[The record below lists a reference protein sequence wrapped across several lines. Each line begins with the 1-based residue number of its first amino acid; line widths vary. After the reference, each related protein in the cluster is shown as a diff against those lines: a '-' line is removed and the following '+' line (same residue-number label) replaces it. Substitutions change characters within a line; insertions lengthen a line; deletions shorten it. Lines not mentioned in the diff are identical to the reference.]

1 MPTTSSLQTV
11 NDANGSTYAFLEDNG
26 YLWQCQWNPDAQRWD
41 KGQVVPGA
49 YGGENLQ
56 AALVAN
62 LWPTSGIKGNQ
73 QGNTAG
79 IVLAYRIGKGEAA
92 KVYGTLG
99 RWGSNGELEW
109 KAPLLLSGSGT
120 VIEAMALRASGNGGF
135 ELVSQ
140 RREPLAADQG
150 TTLESIIGARSD
162 SELIRQSFDLSG
174 SDRAGYSL
182 NDRTD
187 PKQTPPGQLV
197 TPAED
202 PLPVAAVGATGDE
215 QQLNRNTFTYASVDT
230 AASPSLL
237 LREQGGGAGTLS
249 FQALEPLARTGAQA
263 DQRSG
268 ASYPLIITGT
278 TKRSTV
284 TQGFLPVLSGVKHK
298 WSIQYPAASPAV
310 DWTGG
315 DRNGNWFRQ
324 LFRTPAIPILENPY
338 GVNLSTDP
346 FELER
351 SKPENTYSLNGSFGF
366 GGYGSQSVKNSA
378 GFSFKHDNKWDS
390 AGFKDAFE
398 SAKKGLS
405 GAKPL
410 EKRSAAFVLSGSLDT
425 TYNYTSLLPR
435 RAAEPGWLKSVT
447 NNFIISAGFELQER
461 KRTMQGHY
469 LQALI
474 GGSVG
479 FTMKMK
485 RNSVDEAG
493 NKIPELE
500 SWLGYLG
507 YSAGIAGSAFAYASM
522 ANTGFSGDNRLKN
535 MDKIKGNKDWI
546 RRATIADYGL
556 DYLGAAI
563 GISTMLAPTIAMGGP
578 NEVGSQYG
586 LMVKG
591 MLNGRFLYRGLAGA
605 YLNTNYTYTRYN
617 MKPDVEKAHKLTL
630 DFGLAFP
637 FGVSVPLY
645 AAEFKWPKPEQ
656 TVAGLQA
663 TQTTKETEG
672 TPLLETNSNPLPY
685 LYIPASGS
693 VLIPSAGVND
703 QGMGTGAVVANKA
716 ESLRLF
722 SLAAYAKGQV
732 SQSAQSSAAVV
743 LTNPGSGLKDGDWKE
758 VAILGN
764 TLPGSAPST
773 LNFRVLNGEVQAESV
788 EINAPA
794 KGDGLYL
801 LLPET
806 TPDSGAYALIPDVL
820 SMGLLPSDTRSS
832 SQGFQHLLNAWPVLT
847 VRTNKAN
854 SPLSAEAIAVI
865 AQVIPLAAI
874 NAEGDEPTAIQPN
887 PTPSDNSLQT
897 YTRVP
902 IAIADRSTSTLNI
915 TPLNHPTA
923 TVGISNGRIV
933 KVNLETPL
941 YISLPETLQGN
952 SQNSGLPD
960 IDLTL
965 DVHSPP
971 LGFDATIANPTY
983 TVKPQSL
990 GFKNVAEES
999 SYRANPGFPGNTGA
1013 EPGAGTQHAKAVW
1026 LAEGINDEWQQTP
1039 SQGPWPVFNRVVVQ
1053 SADGRTEYLNAFT
1066 VDANGKKRYE
1076 VLDAADVHLDDLYL
1090 KAKNGQDFPHFSA
1103 ASSPTA
1109 IDIANGTKFA
1119 SAVFWV
1125 EASDTV
1131 IPISSTDSNTSYQD
1145 FLTSYYG
1152 KQRIN
1157 YRLYSKAAQAWETPT
1172 AATTFYAPKDAI
1184 IRDLKGFNVEI
1195 GGSTRTL
1202 LVWDETSI
1210 STIKGTAPE
1219 AIAIQGWIDADTLT
1233 IRGASNGLRIG
1244 DLITGNGVKQGTVVL
1259 GIETAFD
1266 PGKQQGSYKLSRSQS
1281 IGSSSE
1287 LADLNAT
1294 PLLPPSILKAGIIN
1308 PNAQTVHWED
1318 LFKDA
1323 KGNTTI
1329 STIPWDQTNDI
1340 GVGIESISVA
1350 SQQIVAADGSVQDS
1364 AVLSW
1369 SENVRTPYV
1378 QSVLNDEPLIY
1389 LQFANL
1395 RPGLNDINIGSTAAI
1410 TSTGTEASSTGLNFS
1425 IAGAL
1430 NRSNASA
1437 VQNTDGTG
1445 VIATG
1450 TGSQNALWNSVINST
1465 PINQRPESPF
1475 SQLTGSIDGLTLT
1488 VTALSGALAVGD
1500 LLTGPGLIPDSKISA
1515 VLSAFD
1521 PSTGT
1526 GSYSLNR
1533 SQSLSSRALEAVA
1546 LPEPSSA
1553 MDLGLPHST
1562 FSGSINGSILSVSQ
1576 LSGSLNVGDQII
1588 GEGVKLGTSIDA
1600 VISVD
1605 AASGERRYQLSAN
1618 PLQQGNALPP
1628 SALIATPSSSLPYT
1642 IEFWAKLPEGSNA
1655 NQGAGLV
1662 AFGQPS
1668 EAAVGAAVA
1677 PSGWLLTSTFNVQR
1691 FTYQQAATDG
1701 FQDAY
1706 NAINSN
1712 AAKGNDLYAWGW
1724 SLEAT
1729 GANTTA
1735 LGGNGGSNL
1744 YSNALTLTNLY
1755 SGQSISGVDA
1765 FLANYGLTAED
1776 LVSGDGLYANTID
1789 LVPTTWL
1796 EFNHSRDAS
1805 SGQLISN
1812 LNGIGIETAS
1822 AQLNSGLV
1830 LTDASGQLATDA
1842 SKSRKLQAMF
1852 QSLWDY
1858 QESYASAKVAFTL
1871 NPADTSTRSNSGFE
1885 QYGGLALEFAV
1896 SPGPAISVNSAGNLV
1911 FDVANGVSITSAATT
1926 PSDQRQSAL
1935 AADLRDGEWHHVVAT
1950 YLPDY
1955 RTYTV
1960 SGTVTQVPTNR
1971 GTASLYVDNQLVGF
1985 REGVTN
1991 AFLPTNENDKALLLA
2006 NNAGGAIDHFALYNK
2021 ALLPAPPLLSNPG
2034 GAWPEPSTQ
2043 EALAIFKQLGYPAS
2057 ESTPNPGAIESAL
2070 TEHWRSRNVNPDGAL
2085 LATYSSTFTPTNP
2098 TSLTGSWSE
2107 AAPLNPSG
2115 KPIATIPSGQ
2125 APALQQNLVITI
2137 DDNSVWSKALW
2148 SNGSLTNVAFN
2159 PGGTQLQGITVSLKA
2174 DDDSLVT
2181 RVLSP
2186 EQIVMGQS
2194 STLAALQPRA
2204 TSANLDYT
2212 FLSNKPTLSLQI
2224 AQTAASGT
2232 GDSGDLDLNK
2242 TYTATVTLKVN
2253 SPTSATSPDQE
2264 YKTTLAPSRVF
2275 TGSDGRAATGSNEGL
2290 NRSRSEALATAA
2302 VLEEAPLQLQYIDS
2316 GVVLDSA
2323 TAQEATYSPAT
2334 PSPAPTFGQS
2344 MAYGWYESDTPKNY
2358 SGWLAVAQPSSVNAI
2373 SSPSGRVWIQ
2383 YTGDFTIDSE
2393 TQKHSKVST
2402 TSKAPKT
2409 WLNALA
2415 KSNFSP
2421 EAPNRPHLHDATHP
2435 AGYGGLLIKAD
2446 PTDGWGQNFGQTM
2459 LVEDINGDGVK
2470 DLVISAPSA
2479 NSGGKVVIIDGK
2491 WIQDNL
2497 TNAAGS
2503 TVLNLASPD
2512 TNSPYVSV
2520 LSPKMAV
2527 GSEDSSQ
2534 SSFGWALAFD
2544 NDTKILFIGAPNYS
2558 RKVGPDLE
2566 SVPIG
2571 AVYQYK
2577 TNGTDFPSGKHEL
2590 TDPTLGIAGRSDTN
2604 DVGGP
2609 ATTYWG
2615 ANLGASLAVSKD
2627 ISEGTKIIKLAI
2639 GAPGVQASLLYSGTQ
2654 AVENL
2659 VAGDRHPSTPYGQGA
2674 LVKVMLPKQITATIT
2689 DAAAAGLDVV
2699 VSSSEGTS
2707 NRDLV
2712 AIVANNTTDKKS
2724 LLAAEE
2730 SAYMQALKELQTRPI
2745 AKANDVNNP
2754 AIQTA
2759 AVGSVYLFDKVSLL
2773 TAGTLLAQDASATF
2787 YGPNP
2792 WNINGPT
2799 DFGASL
2805 SFGDSTNKN
2814 HENILAV
2821 GAPSSGGPGAVYL
2834 LNTDQ
2839 PFSNPDNS
2847 NAPTWIQNT
2856 NLGNHQYL
2864 AHLTSG
2870 LTLYGSQDLDQF
2882 GSGLVNLGDTSGDAY
2897 DDLLIQAP
2905 NTAVGAGTGYVL
2917 FGNDQLVEEL
2927 KDNNKEDVVILG
2939 GHNPAV
2945 GSVRP
2950 GSIGKLK
2957 FADGEQITIPIL
2969 SEIGYGVAAAT
2980 GLGSYGA
2987 GDVNA
2992 DGINDIQ
2999 LGSGSNAQ
3007 AYLTYGKTYL
3017 EAIDS
3022 LQLDKLASD
3031 TGYMLTGLATTNQGS
3046 LRSIGDFNDDGYGDY
3061 MSIQPG
3067 GFLDTVRIELGG
3079 NTQDI
3084 LANYDYNFYTFQ
3096 VVPGTEVI
3104 AAGDMNGD
3112 GFSDIALFLPQN
3124 VTGPDMGN
3132 AGAGSTTAILY
3143 GRANDQLPLG
3153 AAFGLIGPVSGPDNG
3168 LSSAT
3173 SPALAT
3179 NTPLAPLP
3187 VVNLSGTTTDVAP
3200 TFLAVGNTIYAIIKG
3215 TGRNSLHFNQSH
3227 DGGNT
3232 WSQWTDLT
3240 AANPSLKSWQSAS
3253 LAWFDDKLYLGFLNT
3268 SNQLALASW
3277 DPSSVE
3283 ASNWSNATII
3293 SDGHGAFSSHFS
3305 PQLLSDGTGLSI
3317 SWVSLDDSNPASG
3330 TLNSSFSTNPDGL
3343 WEPIAG
3349 GGTSPYAPAMV
3360 RDGDVIFMA
3369 RVGNDKQMYWTQSKD
3384 GGQSWS
3390 SWQQLPQ
3397 GMTSNDAPSLAI
3409 VNHALY
3415 LTYLGESNQFLN
3427 ITRLENS
3434 VLNQWRPQVTINDQ
3448 AAKQGYGAVAIGET
3462 IDGSEGLAIYYVV
3475 NDSSGTILRTYARDP
3490 LTSSSYTAP
3499 HKLGT
3504 QDYAP
3509 GYSSS
3514 GSLAVTRFN
3523 GNTYLAYPGGIP
3535 GSPSTTAY
3543 IASAQGADPGLDNNW
3558 LTTAT
3563 QDTGNNAGIGLSSI
3577 PTGLLLNT
3585 TDSRNNQQVTY
3596 LLKDAAGS
3604 FSLFSQRASAA
3615 NSATQK
3621 TAAILAAPLSGT
3633 SDHVLLQAAA
3643 DNKGANS
3650 IVVSTNTPLWV
3661 SPQSLL
3667 ERSESNLGTSF
3678 QPIIATAAPSA
3689 TLLNGVPVLAVNNT
3703 GSITIYAGAGGRI
3716 FTPFSTFSPG
3726 DSNGAGTTTAGITT
3740 TNTGLAVSYR
3750 NTDGTVSLERLN
3762 ILNLDGSPI
3771 QGVLITPD
3779 GSIDASGAN
3788 LQWQGINLGGSS
3800 GVTSE
3805 LATSP
3810 LNVNGTLQIGSISN
3824 RPGQQNAVQ
3833 LHAVPQLNSPESV
3846 TWLNSTIQLAD
3857 NDGSWLVQQLAGA
3870 HAPAALALPW
3880 TDTKGQSPTA
3890 PVFAQDAGTGVVYTA
3905 VQGTDHKI
3913 YWNNSTDGGRSWGQW
3928 RALPS
3933 GMTTNAAPAL
3943 AVHNGRLVLA
3953 YLGQNIPPLINIT
3966 SAPIVPGSS
3975 SLQWETQYQITTGNG
3990 DLKGKSISMVG
4001 ESSDGARGIGLYIQA
4016 DDDAISR
4023 AFTTTPTARTGWVTN
4038 SIQYTYPHDDTTQ
4051 SANQTSSGPLAA
4063 TVVDGTTYLAYQGG
4077 TSSKPSNTIYMTSS
4091 ADQATASSWTLIS
4104 NVPQQDTASHSGVG
4118 LTHVN
4123 GSLVLSYA
4131 DQLNNQPVVTMQ
4143 QGIVTAQSWLGT
4155 PYSLVQSVGT
4165 TAMPQTSLFA
4175 PSGSSAVLVGTI
4187 NAKAGNEIHTVLASA
4202 QPLDQLLGASQTRST
4217 LQAVGDIIGNDGFAD
4232 LLVTASNVVA
4242 NTATGAQLATGLRV
4256 IRGAATSSQILAN
4269 SNSTATSQSVKL
4281 AAPFGSGSIKP
4292 VASLIGGDANG
4303 TFKLNISATKGSTE
4317 TSLNLVVSGEG
4328 LGKEVSSVDDARS
4341 LLATMDASSIVLS
4354 STNGWGEP
4362 EINGAGS
4369 YGDLNGDGQPDFFD
4383 PSGNGGISAVEG
4395 LAYSLWSIRPAGD
4408 VNGNGVDDVL
4418 LALAPQGPAYGQ
4430 VISGQPSALHSV
4442 LVDGSL
4448 FKVSTSNSFRLDQLE
4463 APLDPYSG
4471 NQLVDEVTGKATSPS
4486 RPELQNW
4493 FDPILDFKPG
4503 SLTNTPPVG
4512 SFNPASAGSYT
4523 TPAVAMSPTGE
4534 PILVFS
4540 GRQEG
4545 NAGLWIAYQQPDG
4558 SWKQAPLSVGGNACT
4573 LSPSAV
4579 YYQGKLTI
4587 AYTDVNHK
4595 LHVAWCEGSPLDASA
4610 TWTSYQVRTSAA
4622 EESSQW
4628 NPTLVVERGRLAM
4641 YFPSNAGGTGKQTV
4655 RYLHSTKPFD
4665 SSGFGN
4671 WGGSV
4676 NEGKTGYTGISG
4688 TIKIS
4693 GSEPNVSSPIA
4704 ATTFQGRTV
4713 LAFRGYDSRD
4723 SNVENAPILLL
4734 TQNPNSSTLSDSSS
4748 SETWV
4753 KTDTG
4758 QTNSSG
4764 VGLATDQ
4771 ALLYL
4776 TSSNTTYK
4784 EPNEYYTKIWSLA
4797 PSAGVPGQWALGP
4810 TAYASAGYS
4819 TDANTKNNPLYSN
4832 LRLPTVLSPFL
4843 LNGKLMATWA
4853 GNNESSKAYDVRLAE
4868 LRTTISSPSQQSLV
4882 GFSLDGNIDVNGD
4895 GFQDILLSDPTD
4907 PKQNV
4912 DNQYVLFGGDY
4923 LNIASQVG
4931 TAGDDVMIG
4940 TAVDDV
4946 IYSIQGEDRVTS
4958 NGGADVILT
4967 GAGND
4972 SIFIHDN
4979 AFIRIDGGSGFNSLL
4994 LHGKAHQSYDFRI
5007 TPSKPETDSRDQY
5020 SPGTRLQNIQLINAF
5035 DYGSN
5040 DLYFDAA
5047 AVNSLN
5053 SDRVLF
5059 IASDATDTIHLSSEF
5074 HRNTRFDTSL
5084 GGSLWNAYTAGKQAD
5099 PKTSGPALIYVAV
5112 PTGQT
5117 AQWLNTHVAIASAS
5131 LQPTAL
5137 LSKAAAENAALAA
5150 PRQPV
5155 ALPQASANA
5164 SRTSFGTGLTLVAY
5178 RTNPSAGVATF
5189 AIERN
5194 DSTQRAVIAYA
5205 SSSTNST
5212 AKPGLDY
5219 TAVAGLLVLE
5229 AGQSRQEITVPL
5241 NSQSFA
5247 LLRGG
5252 SLSLRVEELSDRGQ
5266 RPLHL
5271 LLEPQRFAADGSS
5284 ASASSARPVLSSF
5297 ELVSSSSGEGARLQ
5311 FRADS
5316 NRSDGE
5322 RDSLQLMIG
5331 QRAGA
5336 DARQPLSSQPVSLL
5350 DALAAGDDQGALL
5363 TPLRSAL
5370 EIDNDGRD
5378 NGQISA
5384 VLDVNFAASA
5394 GEPIVS
5400 VLANNRVVPLLYRSG
5415 DSSLAIAAANTA
5427 LAEGNIGSTQHPF
5440 TISRTG
5446 DLSGETRVAWAVAG
5460 AGATPANALDFAGG
5474 QLPAGIA
5481 VFAPGQD
5488 SVSLIVNVVGDGS
5501 LEADEGFRIDLS
5513 NPVGGWLGSNATTG
5527 VIQIL
5532 NDDRPEPSYSFVA
5545 TPEVVY
5551 EGGSLHLAISTQN
5564 VPMGR
5569 SLWWDISGAGIT
5581 PSDIQDGMLTGS
5593 TQIGSDGRAAFT
5605 KTIAA
5610 DSVID
5615 PGESLQVRFYA
5626 DAARR
5631 QPVGASQVVT
5641 IREASVGVVTDGND
5655 VITGGAAPE
5664 IITGVP
5670 AGSLKRGQH
5679 SLDRLS
5685 GGPGADIFLLGDAQG
5700 SYYNDGTTALG
5711 TQDQAVIT
5719 DFSAGDRIQLFGAS
5733 SDYRLISGRHA
5744 GIPGVRIDALN
5755 AAPGILPEAIG
5766 FVQHVSL
5773 AHLNLANPNQFLY
5786 V

>member
-1 MPTTSSLQTV
+1 MAYSSSIQTV

-26 YLWQCQWNPDAQRWD
+26 YLWQCQWNPEAQRWD

-62 LWPTSGIKGNQ
+62 LWPTSGIKGDQ

-109 KAPLLLSGSGT
+109 QAPLLLSGSGT
-120 VIEAMALRASGNGGF
+120 VIEAIALRASGDGGF

-140 RREPLAADQG
+140 RREPVAADQG

-174 SDRAGYSL
+174 SDSTGYSL

-187 PKQTPPGQLV
+187 PKQTPPAQLV

-202 PLPVAAVGATGDE
+202 PLPVAAVGATGGE
-215 QQLNRNTFTYASVDT
+215 QQLNRNTFTYATVET
-230 AASPSLL
+230 AASKTLL
-237 LREQGGGAGTLS
+237 PRQQGGGAGTLS
-249 FQALEPLARTGAQA
+249 FQTLETLARTGAQA

-278 TKRSTV
+278 TNRSTV
-284 TQGFLPVLSGVKHK
+284 TQGFLPVLAGVKQK
-298 WSIQYPAASPAV
+298 WSIQSPLASPAI
-310 DWTGG
+310 DWYGG
-315 DRNGNWFRQ
+315 YYTNENAYFGLAWK
-324 LFRTPAIPILENPY
+324 IPEPWALPTHLTVIEPSDDY
-338 GVNLSTDP
+338 KTKW
-346 FELER
+346 E
-351 SKPENTYSLNGSFGF
+351 KTASLNGSFGF
-366 GGYGSQSVKNSA
+366 GGYGSQSVKNSV
-378 GFSFKHDNKWDS
+378 GFSFKIEKKSTFNNR
-390 AGFKDAFE
+390 AFEEALYEGFKYH
-398 SAKKGLS
+398 
-405 GAKPL
+405 PL
-410 EKRSAAFVLSGSLDT
+410 EKRSYSGVLSLSLDT

-435 RAAEPGWLKSVT
+435 HVAEPGWFKSVT
-447 NNFIISAGFELQER
+447 NNFIVSLGGEFQER
-461 KRTMQGHY
+461 KRFFGGTY
-469 LQALI
+469 VQALI
-474 GGSVG
+474 GVSTG

-485 RNSVDEAG
+485 RNSVDEDG
-493 NKIPELE
+493 NKIPKPGN
-500 SWLGYLG
+500 WLGYWG
-507 YSAGIAGSAFAYASM
+507 YAAGISGSLYAYGSM
-522 ANTGFSGDNRLKN
+522 ANSGRRGMDRLREIDGYINEGK
-535 MDKIKGNKDWI
+535 MFTKPG
-546 RRATIADYGL
+546 DYPL

-563 GISTMLAPTIAMGGP
+563 GISTMLAPTIAMGGAK
-578 NEVGSQYG
+578 EVDLQYG

-617 MKPDVEKAHKLTL
+617 KEPDVEKAHKLTL

-637 FGVSVPLY
+637 FSVSVPLY

-663 TQTTKETEG
+663 TQTTKETDS
-672 TPLLETNSNPLPY
+672 TPLLTTNSNPLPY

-693 VLIPSAGVND
+693 VLIPSAGVSD
-703 QGMGTGAVVANKA
+703 QSMGTGAVVANTT

-732 SQSAQSSAAVV
+732 SQSAQSAAAVV
-743 LTNPGSGLKDGDWKE
+743 LTNSGSGLVDGDWKD
-758 VAILGN
+758 VPILGN

-773 LNFRVLNGEVQAESV
+773 LNFKVLNGEVQAESV

-820 SMGLLPSDTRSS
+820 SMGILPSDTKTS
-832 SQGFQHLLNAWPVLT
+832 SQGFQQLLNAWPVLT

-854 SPLSAEAIAVI
+854 SPLSSEAIAVI

-874 NAEGDEPTAIQPN
+874 NAEGEEPTAIQPN

-897 YTRVP
+897 YVGVP
-902 IAIADRSTSTLNI
+902 ITITDRSISTLNI

-933 KVNLETPL
+933 KVNLEAPL

-952 SQNSGLPD
+952 SQNSGLPE

-971 LGFDATIANPTY
+971 LGFDAIIADPTY
-983 TVKPQSL
+983 RVKPQSL
-990 GFKNVAEES
+990 GFTNVAEES
-999 SYRANPGFPGNTGA
+999 SYSANPGFPGNAGA
-1013 EPGAGTQHAKAVW
+1013 GPGAGTQHAKAVW

-1066 VDANGKKRYE
+1066 VDANGNKRYE
-1076 VLDAADVHLDDLYL
+1076 VLNAADVHLDDLYL

-1109 IDIANGTKFA
+1109 IDIANGTKFT

-1131 IPISSTDSNTSYQD
+1131 IPVSSTDNNTSYQD

-1195 GGSTRTL
+1195 SGSTRTL

-1219 AIAIQGWIDADTLT
+1219 AIPIQGWIDADTLT

-1244 DLITGNGVKQGTVVL
+1244 DLITGDGVKQGTVVL

-1266 PGKQQGSYKLSRSQS
+1266 PVKKQGSYKLSRSQS

-1287 LADLNAT
+1287 LADLNAI

-1308 PNAQTVHWED
+1308 PNAQTVHWGD

-1340 GVGIESISVA
+1340 GVGIESVSVA

-1410 TSTGTEASSTGLNFS
+1410 TSTGTEASPTGLNFS

-1430 NRSNASA
+1430 SRSNASA
-1437 VQNTDGTG
+1437 VQNIDGTG

-1450 TGSQNALWNSVINST
+1450 TGSQNTLWTSVINST

-1488 VTALSGALAVGD
+1488 VTALSGDLAVGD

-1526 GSYSLNR
+1526 GSYRVNR
-1533 SQSLSSRALEAVA
+1533 SQSLSNRALEAVA

-1605 AASGERRYQLSAN
+1605 PASGEGSYQLSTN

-1712 AAKGNDLYAWGW
+1712 AAKANDLYAWGW
-1724 SLEAT
+1724 SLDAT

-1776 LVSGDGLYANTID
+1776 LVGGDGLYANTID

-1796 EFNHSRDAS
+1796 EFDHSRDSS

-1842 SKSRKLQAMF
+1842 SKSRKLQTMF

-1885 QYGGLALEFAV
+1885 QYGGLALEFAI

-1911 FDVANGVSITSAATT
+1911 FDVADGVAITSAATT

-1991 AFLPTNENDKALLLA
+1991 AFLATNENDKALLLA

-2034 GAWPEPSTQ
+2034 GAWPEPTTQ

-2057 ESTPNPGAIESAL
+2057 ENTPNPGAIESAL

-2159 PGGTQLQGITVSLKA
+2159 PGGTQLQGIKVSLEANDKSTA
-2174 DDDSLVT
+2174 T

-2204 TSANLDYT
+2204 TSANLDYN
-2212 FLSNKPTLSLQI
+2212 FLSNKPTLSLLI
-2224 AQTAASGT
+2224 AQTAAGGT
-2232 GDSGDLDLNK
+2232 DDSGDLDLNK

-2253 SPTSATSPDQE
+2253 SPTSATSPHQE
-2264 YKTTLAPSRVF
+2264 YTTTLATSRVF
-2275 TGSDGRAATGSNEGL
+2275 TGSDGSTATGPNQGL
-2290 NRSRSEALATAA
+2290 NSSRSEALATAA
-2302 VLEEAPLQLQYIDS
+2302 VLEEAPLQLEYIDS
-2316 GVVLDSA
+2316 GVVLHSA
-2323 TAQEATYSPAT
+2323 TAQEATYSPST

-2344 MAYGWYESDTPKNY
+2344 MAYGWFENNTPKNY

-2373 SSPSGRVWIQ
+2373 SSPAGRVWIQ

-2393 TQKHSKVST
+2393 TKKHTKDST
-2402 TSKAPKT
+2402 TIKAPET

-2415 KSNFSP
+2415 NSNFSP
-2421 EAPNRPHLHDATHP
+2421 EAPNRPLLHDATHP

-2497 TNAAGS
+2497 KNAAGS

-2520 LSPKMAV
+2520 LSPEMAG

-2544 NDTKILFIGAPNYS
+2544 NDTKTLFIGAPNYS

-2577 TNGTDFPSGKHEL
+2577 TNETDFQSSKRVL
-2590 TDPTLGIAGRSDTN
+2590 TNPTLGIAGRTDTN

-2839 PFSNPDNS
+2839 PFSNPGSS

-2856 NLGNHQYL
+2856 DIGNHEYL

-2905 NTAVGAGTGYVL
+2905 NTSLGAGTGYVL

-2927 KDNNKEDVVILG
+2927 TDNNKEDVIILD

-2950 GSIGKLK
+2950 GSIGKLR

-2980 GLGSYGA
+2980 GLGSYGT

-2992 DGINDIQ
+2992 DGVNDIQ

-3017 EAIDS
+3017 EAIDN

-3067 GFLDTVRIELGG
+3067 SFLDTVRIELGG

-3096 VVPGTEVI
+3096 VAPGTEVI
-3104 AAGDMNGD
+3104 AVGDMNGD

-3124 VTGPDMGN
+3124 VTDPGMGN
-3132 AGAGSTTAILY
+3132 AGAGSTTGILY

-3173 SPALAT
+3173 SPPLAT

-3187 VVNLSGTTTDVAP
+3187 VVNPSGATTDVAP

-3215 TGRNSLHFNQSH
+3215 TNRNSLHFNQSH
-3227 DGGNT
+3227 DGGNS
-3232 WSQWTDLT
+3232 WSQWSDLT

-3277 DPSSVE
+3277 DPTSAD
-3283 ASNWSNATII
+3283 ASAWSNATII

-3317 SWVSLDDSNPASG
+3317 SWVSLDGSDPASG
-3330 TLNSSFSTNPDGL
+3330 TLTSSFSTNPDGL

-3360 RDGDVIFMA
+3360 RDGDVVFMA
-3369 RVGNDKQMYWTQSKD
+3369 RVGNDKQLYWTQSND

-3390 SWQQLPQ
+3390 RWQQLPQ

-3409 VNHALY
+3409 VNQSLY
-3415 LTYLGESNQFLN
+3415 LTYLGEGNQFLN
-3427 ITRLENS
+3427 ITRLENPT
-3434 VLNQWRPQVTINDQ
+3434 LNQWQPQITINNQ
-3448 AAKQGYGAVAIGET
+3448 SAKQGYGAVAIGET
-3462 IDGSEGLAIYYVV
+3462 IDGSEGLAIYYVA
-3475 NDSSGTILRTYARDP
+3475 NNSSGTIQRTFARDP
-3490 LTSSSYTAP
+3490 LAFGSYTAP
-3499 HKLGT
+3499 IKLGT

-3523 GNTYLAYPGGIP
+3523 GITYLGYPGGMP

-3543 IASAQGADPGLDNNW
+3543 LASAQGADPGFDNNW
-3558 LTTAT
+3558 LTIAT

-3577 PTGLLLNT
+3577 PAGLLLNT
-3585 TDSRNNQQVTY
+3585 TDSRSNQQATY
-3596 LLKDAAGS
+3596 LLRDAAGS
-3604 FSLFSQRASAA
+3604 FSLFSQRSSAA
-3615 NSATQK
+3615 NSPTQK
-3621 TAAILAAPLSGT
+3621 TAAILATPISGT
-3633 SDHVLLQAAA
+3633 SDHVLLQAAT

-3650 IVVSTNTPLWV
+3650 VVISTNTPLWV
-3661 SPQSLL
+3661 SPQPLL
-3667 ERSESNLGTSF
+3667 ERNDSSLGTSF

-3689 TLLNGVPVLAVNNT
+3689 TLLNGVPVLAVNNA
-3703 GSITIYAGAGGRI
+3703 GSITIYAGAGGRT
-3716 FTPFSTFSPG
+3716 FTPISTFSPG

-3750 NTDGTVSLERLN
+3750 NTDGNVNLERLN

-3771 QGVLITPD
+3771 KGVVITPD
-3779 GSIDASGAN
+3779 GSIDTTRAN
-3788 LQWQGINLGGSS
+3788 LQWQGINLDSSS
-3800 GVTSE
+3800 GVRTE
-3805 LATSP
+3805 QATSP

-3824 RPGQQNAVQ
+3824 HPGQQNAVQ
-3833 LHAVPQLNSPESV
+3833 LHAVPQLSSPESV

-3857 NDGSWLVQQLAGA
+3857 NDGGWLVQQLAGA

-3913 YWNNSTDGGRSWGQW
+3913 YWNNSTDGGRSWAQW

-3943 AVHNGRLVLA
+3943 TVHNGRMVLA
-3953 YLGQNIPPLINIT
+3953 YLGQNTPPLINIT
-3966 SAPIVPGSS
+3966 TAPIVPGSS
-3975 SLQWETQYQITTGNG
+3975 SLQWETQYQIGTLN
-3990 DLKGKSISMVG
+3990 GKSISMVV
-4001 ESSDGARGIGLYIQA
+4001 ESSKGASGVALYIQGS
-4016 DDDAISR
+4016 DDTISR
-4023 AFTTTPTARTGWVTN
+4023 SFTTTPVTKTGWETN
-4038 SIQYTYPHDDTTQ
+4038 SIQYKYNNGDSTQ
-4051 SANQTSSGPLAA
+4051 SDSHTSSGQLAA
-4063 TVVDGTTYLAYQGG
+4063 TVVDGTTHLAYQGG
-4077 TSSKPSNTIYMTSS
+4077 TSSKPSNTIHMTSS
-4091 ADQATASSWTLIS
+4091 ADQATASSWTLIR

-4131 DQLNNQPVVTMQ
+4131 DQLNNQPVVTVQ
-4143 QGIVTAQSWLGT
+4143 QGIVNAQSWLGT
-4155 PYSLVQSVGT
+4155 PYSLVQSVGA

-4187 NAKAGNEIHTVLASA
+4187 NAKGGNEIHTVLASA

-4217 LQAVGDIIGNDGFAD
+4217 LQAVGDITGNDGFAD

-4256 IRGAATSSQILAN
+4256 IRGAATSGQILAN
-4269 SNSTATSQSVKL
+4269 NDSTATSQSVKL
-4281 AAPFGSGSIKP
+4281 AAPFGSGYTKP

-4303 TFKLNISATKGSTE
+4303 TFKLNISATKVTTE
-4317 TSLNLVVSGEG
+4317 TSLNKLVSGEG
-4328 LGKEVSSVDDARS
+4328 LDKGVSSVDDARS
-4341 LLATMDASSIVLS
+4341 LLATMDASSIGLS

-4362 EINGAGS
+4362 EINGASS

-4383 PSGNGGISAVEG
+4383 PSGNKAISTVDG
-4395 LAYSLWSIRPAGD
+4395 LAYSLWSVRPAGD
-4408 VNGNGVDDVL
+4408 VNGNGVDDL
-4418 LALAPQGPAYGQ
+4418 LLSLAPQGPAYGQ

-4448 FKVSTSNSFRLDQLE
+4448 FKVSASNSFRLDQLE
-4463 APLDPYSG
+4463 APLNPYSG
-4471 NQLVDEVTGKATSPS
+4471 NQLVDDVTSKATSSS

-4523 TPAVAMSPTGE
+4523 APAVAISPTGE

-4545 NAGLWIAYQQPDG
+4545 NAGIWIAYQQPDG
-4558 SWKQAPLSVGGNACT
+4558 SWKQAPLSVGSNACT

-4610 TWTSYQVRTSAA
+4610 TWTPYQVRTSA

-4671 WGGSV
+4671 WGGSI

-4688 TIKIS
+4688 TIKIT

-4713 LAFRGYDSRD
+4713 LAFRGYDSKD
-4723 SNVENAPILLL
+4723 SNVDDAPILLL
-4734 TQNPNSSTLSDSSS
+4734 TQNPNSSTISDSSS

-4758 QTNSSG
+4758 QTDSSG

-4776 TSSNTTYK
+4776 TSSTITSND
-4784 EPNEYYTKIWSLA
+4784 PNDNYTKIWSMA
-4797 PSAGVPGQWALGP
+4797 PIAGVPGQWALGP

-4819 TDANTKNNPLYSN
+4819 KDAYTKNNPLYNN

-4853 GNNESSKAYDVRLAE
+4853 GNNDSSKTYDVRLAE

-4946 IYSIQGEDRVTS
+4946 IYSIQGEDQVTS

-4972 SIFIHDN
+4972 SISIHDN

-4994 LHGKAHQSYDFRI
+4994 LHGKTHQNYDFRI
-5007 TPSKPETDSRDQY
+5007 TQSKPETNSSDQY

-5040 DLYFDAA
+5040 DLYFDTAA
-5047 AVNSLN
+5047 LNSLN

-5059 IASDATDTIHLSSEF
+5059 IAADATDTIHLSSEF

-5084 GGSLWNAYTAGKQAD
+5084 GGSLWNAYAAGEQAD
-5099 PKTSGPALIYVAV
+5099 PKTSSPALIYVAV

-5131 LQPTAL
+5131 WQPTAL
-5137 LSKAAAENAALAA
+5137 LSKATAENAALAA
-5150 PRQPV
+5150 PREPV
-5155 ALPQASANA
+5155 AFPQANTNA
-5164 SRTSFGTGLTLVAY
+5164 SRTSFGPGLTLVAY

-5284 ASASSARPVLSSF
+5284 ASASSARPVLSGF
-5297 ELVSSSSGEGARLQ
+5297 ELVNSSSGEGARLQ

-5322 RDSLQLMIG
+5322 RDSLRLMIG

-5336 DARQPLSSQPVSLL
+5336 DVRQTLSSQPISLL
-5350 DALAAGDDQGALL
+5350 DALAAAGDQGAPL

-5400 VLANNRVVPLLYRSG
+5400 VVANDGVVPLLYRSG
-5415 DSSLAIAAANTA
+5415 DSSLAIAAANLA

-5474 QLPAGIA
+5474 QLPAGVA
-5481 VFAPGQD
+5481 VFAPGQE

-5513 NPVGGWLGSNATTG
+5513 NPVGGWLSATSSTG
-5527 VIQIL
+5527 LLQIL
-5532 NDDRPEPSYSFVA
+5532 NDDQPAPFYSFVA

-5551 EGGSLHLAISTQN
+5551 EGGILHLAITTKN
-5564 VPMGR
+5564 VEVGR
-5569 SLWWDISGAGIT
+5569 SLWWDLIGAGIT
-5581 PSDIQDGMLTGS
+5581 ASDFNDGTLTGS
-5593 TQIGSDGRAAFT
+5593 TRIGSDGRAAFT
-5605 KTIAA
+5605 KAIAA
-5610 DSVID
+5610 DAVLD
-5615 PGESLQVRFYA
+5615 PEETLQVHVYA

-5631 QPVGASQVVT
+5631 QFVGTSQVIT
-5641 IREASVGVVTDGND
+5641 IKEPRVGVITDGND
-5655 VITGGAAPE
+5655 VIAGTAAAE
-5664 IITGVP
+5664 VITGVP
-5670 AGSLKRGQH
+5670 VGSVPRGRG
-5679 SLDRLS
+5679 SLDRLT
-5685 GGPGADIFLLGDAQG
+5685 GGPGADLFVLGDAQG

-5711 TQDQAVIT
+5711 TTDQAVIT
-5719 DFSAGDRIQLFGAS
+5719 DFSANDRIQLFGS
-5733 SDYRLISGRHA
+5733 ISDYRLISGRHA
-5744 GIPGVRIDALN
+5744 GVPGVRIDALK
-5755 AAPGILPEAIG
+5755 AAPGNLPEAIG
-5766 FVQHVSL
+5766 FVHNATL
-5773 AHLNLANPNQFLY
+5773 ASLNLANPNQFHFI
-5786 V
+5786 

>member
-1 MPTTSSLQTV
+1 MAYSSSIQTV
-11 NDANGSTYAFLEDNG
+11 NDPNGSTYAFLEDNG
-26 YLWQCQWNPDAQRWD
+26 YLWQCQWNPEAQRWD
-41 KGQVVPGA
+41 KGQAVPGT

-62 LWPTSGIKGNQ
+62 LWPTSGVKGNQ

-109 KAPLLLSGSGT
+109 KAPLLLSGSGSVT
-120 VIEAMALRASGNGGF
+120 EAIALRASGNGGF

-140 RREPLAADQG
+140 RREPAAADQSTALG
-150 TTLESIIGARSD
+150 SIIGARSD
-162 SELIRQSFDLSG
+162 SELIRQRFDLSG
-174 SDRAGYSL
+174 SDSAGYSL
-182 NDRTD
+182 HDRTD
-187 PKQTPPGQLV
+187 PNQSPPGQQVV
-197 TPAED
+197 TAVED
-202 PLPVAAVGATGDE
+202 PLPVAAVSATGDE
-215 QQLNRNTFTYASVDT
+215 QQLNRNTFTYASAETT
-230 AASPSLL
+230 ASKTLL
-237 LREQGGGAGTLS
+237 PRQQGEPESTLS
-249 FQALEPLARTGAQA
+249 FQTLEALARTGAQA
-263 DQRSG
+263 DQGSG
-268 ASYPLIITGT
+268 VSFPFIFKGESN
-278 TKRSTV
+278 RSTYSV
-284 TQGFLPVLSGVKHK
+284 GLVPVLSGVKYK
-298 WSIQYPAASPAV
+298 WSIQVPAASPAV
-310 DWTGG
+310 DWSGG
-315 DRNGNWFRQ
+315 QR
-324 LFRTPAIPILENPY
+324 
-338 GVNLSTDP
+338 GVNESWTSQLLGRQGPGYKLSDGED
-346 FELER
+346 FFKLNKSEEE
-351 SKPENTYSLNGSFGF
+351 SISLSGSFGF
-366 GGYGSQSVKNSA
+366 GGYGSQSVKNSVI
-378 GFSFKHDNKWDS
+378 FSIKKDYKEDS
-390 AGFKDAFE
+390 DGAKVAIGALYLFE
-398 SAKKGLS
+398 SGNT
-405 GAKPL
+405 PL
-410 EKRSAAFVLSGSLDT
+410 EKRSKAGVFSLSLDT
-425 TYNYTSLLPR
+425 TYNYTSLLPKHK
-435 RAAEPGWLKSVT
+435 ADSGWLKSVT
-447 NNFIISAGFELQER
+447 NNFIISLGVEFQER
-461 KRTMQGHY
+461 KRTLQGHY

-474 GGSVG
+474 GTSVG
-479 FTMKMK
+479 YTQKMTRK
-485 RNSVDEAG
+485 SEDEDG
-493 NKIPELE
+493 NKIPKLE

-507 YSAGIAGSAFAYASM
+507 YSAGILGTVYAYANMGNS
-522 ANTGFSGDNRLKN
+522 FIRGDDRVAKMDDLKTR
-535 MDKIKGNKDWI
+535 KDWFS
-546 RRATIADYGL
+546 RATTLDYFLDYG
-556 DYLGAAI
+556 GAAI

-578 NEVGSQYG
+578 EKVDSHYG
-586 LMVKG
+586 LIVKG

-617 MKPDVEKAHKLTL
+617 MKPDVERAHKLTL

-637 FGVSVPLY
+637 FGVSLPLL
-645 AAEFKWPKPEQ
+645 ATEFKWPQPEK
-656 TVAGLQA
+656 TVAGLRA
-663 TQTTKETEG
+663 TQTTKETDSP
-672 TPLLETNSNPLPY
+672 PLLTTNNNALPY

-693 VLIPSAGVND
+693 VLIPSAGLSD
-703 QGMGTGAVVANKA
+703 QSMGAGIVVGNET

-732 SQSAQSSAAVV
+732 TQPADSAAAVV
-743 LTNPGSGLKDGDWKE
+743 LTNPGSNLVDGDWRE
-758 VAILGN
+758 VPILGN

-773 LNFRVLNGEVQAESV
+773 LNFKVLNGEVQAESV
-788 EINAPA
+788 EINPPA
-794 KGDGLYL
+794 QGDGIYL
-801 LLPET
+801 LLPQT

-820 SMGLLPSDTRSS
+820 SMGILPSDTKTSG
-832 SQGFQHLLNAWPVLT
+832 QGFQQLLNAWPVLT

-854 SPLSAEAIAVI
+854 SPLSSEAIAVI
-865 AQVIPLAAI
+865 AQVIPIAAI
-874 NAEGDEPTAIQPN
+874 NAEGTEPDAIQSN

-897 YTRVP
+897 YAGVP
-902 IAIADRSTSTLNI
+902 ISIADRSISTLGI
-915 TPLNHPTA
+915 TPLNYPTA

-933 KVNLETPL
+933 KVMLEAPL
-941 YISLPETLQGN
+941 YIRLPETSQGD
-952 SQNSGLPD
+952 SQNSDLPE

-971 LGFDATIANPTY
+971 LGLDATIADPIY
-983 TVKPQSL
+983 KVKAHSL

-999 SYRANPGFPGNTGA
+999 SYSANTGIPGNTKA
-1013 EPGAGTQHAKAVW
+1013 EPGAGVQHAEAVW

-1053 SADGRTEYLNAFT
+1053 SADGRTDYLNAFT
-1066 VDANGKKRYE
+1066 VDAVGNKRYE
-1076 VLDAADVHLDDLYL
+1076 VLNAADVHLDDLYR

-1109 IDIANGTKFA
+1109 IDIANGTKFS

-1131 IPISSTDSNTSYQD
+1131 IPASSTDNNTSYQD

-1152 KQRIN
+1152 NQRIN
-1157 YRLYSKAAQAWETPT
+1157 YRLYSKAAQAWVTPT

-1195 GGSTRTL
+1195 SGSTRTL

-1219 AIAIQGWIDADTLT
+1219 AIPIQGWIDADTLT

-1244 DLITGNGVKQGTVVL
+1244 DLITGDGVKQGTVVL
-1259 GIETAFD
+1259 GIESAFD
-1266 PGKQQGSYKLSRSQS
+1266 PVKQQGSYKLSRSQS
-1281 IGSSSE
+1281 VGSSSE

-1308 PNAQTVHWED
+1308 PKAQTVHWED
-1318 LFKDA
+1318 LFKDE

-1350 SQQIVAADGSVQDS
+1350 SQQIVAADGRVQDS

-1395 RPGLNDINIGSTAAI
+1395 QPGLNDINIGSTAAI
-1410 TSTGTEASSTGLNFS
+1410 TSTATEASSTGLNFS

-1430 NRSNASA
+1430 SRSNASA
-1437 VQNTDGTG
+1437 VQNIDGTG

-1450 TGSQNALWNSVINST
+1450 TGSQNALWTSVINST

-1475 SQLTGSIDGLTLT
+1475 SQLTASIDGLTLT
-1488 VTALSGALAVGD
+1488 VTALSGELAVGD

-1526 GSYSLNR
+1526 GSYRLNR
-1533 SQSLSSRALEAVA
+1533 SQSLSSRTLEAVA

-1562 FSGSINGSILSVSQ
+1562 FSGSINGTILSVSQ
-1576 LSGSLNVGDQII
+1576 LSGSLSVGDQII
-1588 GEGVKLGTSIDA
+1588 GAGVKLGTSIDA
-1600 VISVD
+1600 LISVD
-1605 AASGERRYQLSAN
+1605 PVSGEGSYQLSAN

-1691 FTYQQAATDG
+1691 ITYQQAATDG

-1712 AAKGNDLYAWGW
+1712 AAKANDLYAWGW
-1724 SLEAT
+1724 SLDAT

-1744 YSNALTLTNLY
+1744 YSNALTITNLY
-1755 SGQSISGVDA
+1755 SGQRISGVDA
-1765 FLANYGLTAED
+1765 FLAQYELTAED
-1776 LVSGDGLYANTID
+1776 LVGGDGLHANTID

-1796 EFNHSRDAS
+1796 EFDHSRDSS

-1830 LTDASGQLATDA
+1830 LTNASGQLATDA
-1842 SKSRKLQAMF
+1842 AKSRKLQTMF

-1858 QESYASAKVAFTL
+1858 QASYASAKVAFTL
-1871 NPADTSTRSNSGFE
+1871 NPADTSTRSTSGFE

-1911 FDVANGVSITSAATT
+1911 FDVADGVAITSSLTK

-1991 AFLPTNENDKALLLA
+1991 AFLATNGNDKALLLA
-2006 NNAGGAIDHFALYNK
+2006 NNSGGAIDHFALYNK
-2021 ALLPAPPLLSNPG
+2021 ALLPAPPLLTNPG

-2057 ESTPNPGAIESAL
+2057 ENTPNPGAIESAL

-2115 KPIATIPSGQ
+2115 QPIATIPSAQ

-2137 DDNSVWSKALW
+2137 DEKIWSEAIW
-2148 SNGSLTNVAFN
+2148 SDGDHTNIAFN
-2159 PGGTQLQGITVSLKA
+2159 PGGFHLKGIKVNLKE
-2174 DDDSLVT
+2174 DDNKDDYS
-2181 RVLSP
+2181 LSP
-2186 EQIVMGQS
+2186 EQIIMGQS
-2194 STLAALQPRA
+2194 STLGDLQPRA

-2212 FLSNKPTLSLQI
+2212 FLSNKPTLSLLI
-2224 AQTAASGT
+2224 ARTAASGT
-2232 GDSGDLDLNK
+2232 DDKGDLDLNK
-2242 TYTATVTLKVN
+2242 IYTATVTFEVN
-2253 SPTSATSPDQE
+2253 SSSTATTPSQK
-2264 YKTTLAPSRVF
+2264 YTTTLTTSRVF
-2275 TGSDGRAATGSNEGL
+2275 STGSNL
-2290 NRSRSEALATAA
+2290 NLNTPRSEALATAA
-2302 VLEEAPLQLQYIDS
+2302 VLEEAPLQLKYIDS
-2316 GVVLDSA
+2316 GVVLHSA
-2323 TAQEATYSPAT
+2323 TTQEATYSPAT
-2334 PSPAPTFGQS
+2334 PSPAPTFGES
-2344 MAYGWYESDTPKNY
+2344 MAYGWYEKKDKAKNY
-2358 SGWLAVAQPSSVNAI
+2358 CGWLAVAQPSSVNAI
-2373 SSPSGRVWIQ
+2373 SSPAGRVWIQ
-2383 YTGDFTIDSE
+2383 YTGSFTINSE
-2393 TQKHSKVST
+2393 TNKPKKDST
-2402 TSKAPKT
+2402 TINAPET

-2415 KSNFSP
+2415 NSNFSP
-2421 EAPNRPHLHDATHP
+2421 EEPNRPLLNDATHP

-2446 PTDGWGQNFGQTM
+2446 PTNGWGQNFGQTM
-2459 LVEDINGDGVK
+2459 LVADIDGDGVK

-2491 WIQDNL
+2491 WIQENL

-2512 TNSPYVSV
+2512 SNSAHVSV
-2520 LSPKMAV
+2520 LSPAIAD

-2544 NDTKILFIGAPNYS
+2544 PETKTLFIGAPNYS

-2577 TNGTDFPSGKHEL
+2577 NDGPGFQSGKHVL
-2590 TDPTLGIAGRSDTN
+2590 TNPTLGIAGRTDTN

-2609 ATTYWG
+2609 ATSYWG

-2627 ISEGTKIIKLAI
+2627 NSEGAKNIKLAI

-2674 LVKVMLPKQITATIT
+2674 LVKVMLPKQLTATIT
-2689 DAAAAGLDVV
+2689 DAAAAGLDVI

-2707 NRDLV
+2707 NSDLV
-2712 AIVANNTTDKKS
+2712 AIVRNNTTDKKS
-2724 LLAAEE
+2724 VLAAEE

-2773 TAGTLLAQDASATF
+2773 TAGTLLPQHASATF

-2839 PFSNPDNS
+2839 PFSKPDS
-2847 NAPTWIQNT
+2847 NAPTWIQNSK
-2856 NLGNHQYL
+2856 LGNNKEYL

-2905 NTAVGAGTGYVL
+2905 NTSLGTGTGYVL
-2917 FGNDQLVEEL
+2917 FGNDQLVDKL
-2927 KDNNKEDVVILG
+2927 KTNKDKNNVTILD

-2957 FADGEQITIPIL
+2957 FANGEPITIPIL
-2969 SEIGYGVAAAT
+2969 SEPGYGISAAT
-2980 GLGSYGA
+2980 GLGSYGT

-2999 LGSGSNAQ
+2999 LGAGSNAQ

-3017 EAIDS
+3017 EAINS

-3031 TGYMLTGLATTNQGS
+3031 TGYMLTDLATTNQGS

-3084 LANYDYNFYTFQ
+3084 LANYAFNFYTFQ
-3096 VVPGTEVI
+3096 VAPGTEVI
-3104 AAGDMNGD
+3104 AVGDMNGD

-3124 VTGPDMGN
+3124 VTDPDMGN

-3173 SPALAT
+3173 SPPLAT

-3187 VVNLSGTTTDVAP
+3187 VVNPSGATTDVAP
-3200 TFLAVGNTIYAIIKG
+3200 SFLPVGNTIYAIIKG
-3215 TGRNSLHFNQSH
+3215 SDRNSLHFNQSH
-3227 DGGNT
+3227 DGGNS

-3240 AANPSLKSWQSAS
+3240 AANPSLKSWQSGS

-3268 SNQLALASW
+3268 NNQLALASW
-3277 DPSSVE
+3277 DPTSAD

-3293 SDGHGAFSSHFS
+3293 SDGHGTFSSHFS

-3317 SWVSLDDSNPASG
+3317 SWVSQDGSDSASG
-3330 TLNSSFSTNPDGL
+3330 TLTSSFSTNPDGL

-3369 RVGNDKQMYWTQSKD
+3369 RVGNDKQLYWTQSKD

-3390 SWQQLPQ
+3390 RWQQLPQ

-3409 VNHALY
+3409 VNHSLY
-3415 LTYLGESNQFLN
+3415 LTYLSEGNQLLN

-3434 VLNQWRPQVTINDQ
+3434 TLNQWQPQITINNQ
-3448 AAKQGYGAVAIGET
+3448 SAKQGCGAVAIGET
-3462 IDGSEGLAIYYVV
+3462 IHGSEGLAIYYVA
-3475 NDSSGTILRTYARDP
+3475 NNSSGTILRTYARDP
-3490 LTSSSYTAP
+3490 LASSSYTAP
-3499 HKLGT
+3499 IKLGT

-3523 GNTYLAYPGGIP
+3523 GITYLAYPGGMP

-3558 LTTAT
+3558 LTIAT
-3563 QDTGNNAGIGLSSI
+3563 KDTGNNAGIGLSSI

-3585 TDSRNNQQVTY
+3585 TDSRSNQQATY
-3596 LLKDAAGS
+3596 LLRDASGS
-3604 FSLFSQRASAA
+3604 FSLFSQRSSAA
-3615 NSATQK
+3615 SSTTQK
-3621 TAAILAAPLSGT
+3621 TAAILATPISGT
-3633 SDHVLLQAAA
+3633 SEHVLLQAAA

-3650 IVVSTNTPLWV
+3650 IVLSTNTPLWV
-3661 SPQSLL
+3661 SPQPLI
-3667 ERSESNLGTSF
+3667 ERSESSVGTTF

-3689 TLLNGVPVLAVNNT
+3689 TLLNGVPVLAVNNA
-3703 GSITIYAGAGGRI
+3703 GSITIYAGAGGRT
-3716 FTPFSTFSPG
+3716 FTPISTFSPG

-3750 NTDGTVSLERLN
+3750 NTDGTVSVERLN
-3762 ILNLDGSPI
+3762 FLTLDGSPVK
-3771 QGVLITPD
+3771 GVVITPD
-3779 GSIDASGAN
+3779 GSIETRTD
-3788 LQWQGINLGGSS
+3788 LQWQGIKLDSSS
-3800 GVTSE
+3800 GVRSE
-3805 LATSP
+3805 QATSP

-3824 RPGQQNAVQ
+3824 RPGQQNTMQ
-3833 LHAVPQLNSPESV
+3833 LLAVPQLSSPESV

-3857 NDGSWLVQQLAGA
+3857 NNGGWLVQQLAGA

-3890 PVFAQDAGTGVVYTA
+3890 PVFAQDAGTGIVYTA

-3913 YWNNSTDGGRSWGQW
+3913 YWNKSADGGKSWSQW
-3928 RALPS
+3928 QALPKE
-3933 GMTTNAAPAL
+3933 MTTNAAPAL
-3943 AVHNGRLVLA
+3943 TVHNGRLVLA

-3966 SAPIVPGSS
+3966 TAPIVPGSS
-3975 SLQWETQYQITTGNG
+3975 SLPWETQYQIGTLN
-3990 DLKGKSISMVG
+3990 GKSISLVV
-4001 ESSDGARGIGLYIQA
+4001 ESSKGASGVALYIQGS
-4016 DDDAISR
+4016 DDTISR
-4023 AFTTTPTARTGWVTN
+4023 AFTKTPVARTGWETN
-4038 SIQYTYPHDDTTQ
+4038 SIQYEYNNSDTIQ
-4051 SANQTSSGPLAA
+4051 SASQTSSGPLAA
-4063 TVVDGTTYLAYQGG
+4063 TVVDGVTYLAYQGG
-4077 TSSKPSNTIYMTSS
+4077 TSSKTSNTIYMTSS

-4131 DQLNNQPVVTMQ
+4131 DQLNNQPVVTVQ
-4143 QGIVTAQSWLGT
+4143 QGIVKEKSWLGT
-4155 PYSLVQSVGT
+4155 PYSLVQSVGA

-4187 NAKAGNEIHTVLASA
+4187 NAKGGNQIHTVLASA

-4217 LQAVGDIIGNDGFAD
+4217 LQAVGDITGNDGFAD

-4269 SNSTATSQSVKL
+4269 NDSTATSQSVKL
-4281 AAPFGSGSIKP
+4281 AAPFGSGFTKP

-4303 TFKLNISATKGSTE
+4303 TFKLNISATKGTTE
-4317 TSLNLVVSGEG
+4317 TSLNKLVSGDD
-4328 LGKEVSSVDDARS
+4328 LDKQVSSVDDARR
-4341 LLATMDASSIVLS
+4341 LLATMDSSSIGLS
-4354 STNGWGEP
+4354 YTNGWGEP
-4362 EINGAGS
+4362 EINGAS
-4369 YGDLNGDGQPDFFD
+4369 SFGDLNGDGQPDFFD
-4383 PSGNGGISAVEG
+4383 PGGNRVISTVEG

-4418 LALAPQGPAYGQ
+4418 LSLAPQGPAYRQ
-4430 VISGQPSALHSV
+4430 LISGQPSVLHSV

-4463 APLDPYSG
+4463 APLNPYSG
-4471 NQLVDEVTGKATSPS
+4471 NQLVDDVTSRNTSSS

-4493 FDPILDFKPG
+4493 FEPILGFKPG
-4503 SLTNTPPVG
+4503 SLTDNSTVG
-4512 SFNPASAGSYT
+4512 GFNPASAGSYT
-4523 TPAVAMSPTGE
+4523 APAVAISPSGD

-4545 NAGLWIAYQQPDG
+4545 NAGIWIAYQQGDG
-4558 SWKQAPLSVGGNACT
+4558 SWKQAPLSVGSNACT

-4610 TWTSYQVRTSAA
+4610 TWTSYQVQTSA

-4641 YFPSNAGGTGKQTV
+4641 YFPSNAGNTFQQTI
-4655 RYLHSTKPFD
+4655 RYLYSTDPFD
-4665 SSGFGN
+4665 SSANGN
-4671 WGGSV
+4671 WGGSI
-4676 NEGKTGYTGISG
+4676 NEGKTGYEKISG
-4688 TIKIS
+4688 TIKVS

-4713 LAFRGYDSRD
+4713 LAFRGYDTK
-4723 SNVENAPILLL
+4723 VKNAPILLL
-4734 TQNPNSSTLSDSSS
+4734 TQDP

-4753 KTDTG
+4753 KTDTA
-4758 QTNSSG
+4758 QIDSDG

-4776 TSSNTTYK
+4776 TSSTTKSKDPINNYI
-4784 EPNEYYTKIWSLA
+4784 KIWSMA
-4797 PSAGVPGQWALGP
+4797 PSADVVESGQWAGKWNLGP
-4810 TAYASAGYS
+4810 SDYASAGYS
-4819 TDANTKNNPLYSN
+4819 TEAYNKKNPLYSG
-4832 LRLPTVLSPFL
+4832 LSLPTVLNPFL

-4853 GNNESSKAYDVRLAE
+4853 GNNDSSSKFDVRLAE
-4868 LRTTISSPSQQSLV
+4868 LSTTISSPSQQSLV
-4882 GFSLDGNIDVNGD
+4882 GFSIDGNIDVNGD

-4907 PKQNV
+4907 PKQNA

-4931 TAGDDVMIG
+4931 TAGDDVIIG

-4946 IYSIQGEDRVTS
+4946 IYSIQGEDQVTS

-4972 SIFIHDN
+4972 SISIHDN

-5007 TPSKPETDSRDQY
+5007 TESKPETDSSDQY
-5020 SPGTRLQNIQLINAF
+5020 STGTRLQNIQLVNAF

-5059 IASDATDTIHLSSEF
+5059 VASDATDNIHLSSEF

-5084 GGSLWNAYTAGKQAD
+5084 GGSLWNAYTAGEQAD
-5099 PKTSGPALIYVAV
+5099 PKTSSPALIYVAV

-5131 LQPTAL
+5131 LPPTAL
-5137 LSKAAAENAALAA
+5137 LSKATAENAALAA

-5155 ALPQASANA
+5155 ALPQASTNA

-5194 DSTQRAVIAYA
+5194 TSTQRAVIAYA

-5219 TAVAGLLVLE
+5219 TAVAGLLVFE

-5241 NSQSFA
+5241 NSHSFA
-5247 LLRGG
+5247 AMRGG
-5252 SLSLRVEELSDRGQ
+5252 SLSLRVEELNDRGQ

-5271 LLEPQRFAADGSS
+5271 LLEPQRFATDGSS
-5284 ASASSARPVLSSF
+5284 ASGSSARPVLSGF
-5297 ELVSSSSGEGARLQ
+5297 ELVSSSSGESASLQ
-5311 FRADS
+5311 FRADR

-5322 RDSLQLMIG
+5322 RDSLLLMIG
-5331 QRAGA
+5331 QRASA
-5336 DARQPLSSQPVSLL
+5336 DVRQLLSSQPVSLL
-5350 DALAAGDDQGALL
+5350 DALADAGDQGAPL

-5370 EIDNDGRD
+5370 DIDNDGRD

-5384 VLDVNFAASA
+5384 VLDVNFAATA

-5400 VLANNRVVPLLYRSG
+5400 VMANDRVVPLLYRSG
-5415 DSSLAIAAANTA
+5415 DSSLAISAANLA

-5474 QLPAGIA
+5474 QLPAGVA
-5481 VFAPGQD
+5481 VFAPGQH

-5501 LEADEGFRIDLS
+5501 LEADESFRIDLS
-5513 NPVGGWLGSNATTG
+5513 NPVGGWLSGTSSTDML
-5527 VIQIL
+5527 QIL
-5532 NDDRPEPSYSFVA
+5532 NDDQPAPLYSFVA

-5551 EGGSLHLAISTQN
+5551 EGGTLHLAITTKN
-5564 VPMGR
+5564 VEVGR
-5569 SLWWDISGAGIT
+5569 SLWWDLVGAGIT
-5581 PSDIQDGMLTGS
+5581 ASDFNDGVLTGS
-5593 TQIGSDGRAAFT
+5593 IRIGSDGRAAFT
-5605 KTIAA
+5605 KAIAA
-5610 DSVID
+5610 DAVLD
-5615 PGESLQVRFYA
+5615 PDETLQVHVYA

-5631 QPVGASQVVT
+5631 QFVGTSQVIT
-5641 IREASVGVVTDGND
+5641 IKEPSVGVITDGND
-5655 VITGGAAPE
+5655 VIAGTAAAE
-5664 IITGVP
+5664 VITGVP
-5670 AGSLKRGQH
+5670 VGSVPRGRS
-5679 SLDRLS
+5679 SLDRLT
-5685 GGPGADIFLLGDAQG
+5685 GGPGADLFVLGDAQG

-5711 TQDQAVIT
+5711 TTDQAVIT
-5719 DFSAGDRIQLFGAS
+5719 DFSADDRIQLFGS
-5733 SDYRLISGRHA
+5733 ISDYRLISGRHA
-5744 GIPGVRIDALN
+5744 GVPGVRIDVLK
-5755 AAPGILPEAIG
+5755 AAPGNLPEAIG
-5766 FVQHVSL
+5766 FVHNATL
-5773 AHLNLANPNQFLY
+5773 ASLNLANPNQFFY
-5786 V
+5786 I